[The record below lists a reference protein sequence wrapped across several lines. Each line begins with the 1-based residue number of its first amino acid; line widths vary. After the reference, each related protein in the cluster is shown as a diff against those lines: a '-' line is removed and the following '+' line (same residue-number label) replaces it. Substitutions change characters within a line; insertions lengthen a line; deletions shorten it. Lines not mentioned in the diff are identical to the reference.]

1 MEMRKDAAIE
11 IENQNQ
17 KGTYTIIIWMDVKR
31 REERQW
37 WIDENEKECCS
48 FKFNLKNQNVPQRR
62 IAVAGI

>member
-31 REERQW
+31 REEKRGS
-37 WIDENEKECCS
+37 D
-48 FKFNLKNQNVPQRR
+48 
-62 IAVAGI
+62 G